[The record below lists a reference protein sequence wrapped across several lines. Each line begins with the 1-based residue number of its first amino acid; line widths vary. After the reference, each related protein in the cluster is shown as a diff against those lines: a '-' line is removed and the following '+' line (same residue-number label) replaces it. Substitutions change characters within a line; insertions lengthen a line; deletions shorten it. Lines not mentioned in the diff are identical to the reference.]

1 MYKLIQFLKDYIN
14 LEGIGTSIE
23 IRSHKAQNWLYKL
36 KYEYENVRKDVS
48 IDEYKRSDVVKN
60 LKPYMVEFEKNCAI
74 KTEIY
79 PSDCVMEGDNHRPII
94 VITHDDVIFLP
105 TMKFEDLGL
114 KLKTFFYDPKVVD
127 KARWQWKFYFLLIDS
142 T

>member
-1 MYKLIQFLKDYIN
+1 
-14 LEGIGTSIE
+14 
-23 IRSHKAQNWLYKL
+23 
-36 KYEYENVRKDVS
+36 
-48 IDEYKRSDVVKN
+48 
-60 LKPYMVEFEKNCAI
+60 MVEFEENCAI

-114 KLKTFFYDPKVVD
+114 KLKTFFYDTKVVD
-127 KARWQWKFYFLLIDS
+127 KAR
-142 T
+142 